1 MSSKVDYTPEEWT
14 EVVAGPYFASL
25 YIVIADPNFAYFK
38 ELATMTGAMMDS
50 AAKSTNDLIKAV
62 AVDVS
67 SKEAQEGIRE
77 KFEGLKGQ
85 KDPEAL
91 KVKIMERITQAAEA
105 VAGKSADDGDAYR
118 KWLFYLAG
126 VTAEASK
133 EGGFLGVG
141 AVRVSEKEERG
152 LDELA
157 DVLRIRTAS

>member
-14 EVVAGPYFASL
+14 EVVAGPYFSSL

-38 ELATMTGAMMDS
+38 ELVAMTGAMMDS

-62 AVDVS
+62 AVDLS
-67 SKEAQEGIRE
+67 SREAQEGVRVQ
-77 KFEGLKGQ
+77 FEGLKGQ

-91 KVKIMERITQAAEA
+91 NAKIVERITKAADT
-105 VAGKSADDGDAYR
+105 VAGKSVEDGDAYR
-118 KWLFYLAG
+118 KWLLYLAE
-126 VTAEASK
+126 VTAEASR

-141 AVRVSEKEERG
+141 AVRVSEKEEEG

-157 DVLRIRTAS
+157 DALGLRAAS